1 MMKTRGF
8 TLIELLVVLGII
20 GALAAIIYPI
30 SRSMIGKSREAACLT
45 NFRSLGV
52 GLQAYLQ
59 EHNDKMPEL
68 AAGRTSKVEDI
79 PVLDSLLLPYLE
91 SPDAFHCPADKKEF
105 QKSGSSYLWNSTQNG
120 RHVSQ
125 LVFFGVKGRPDRIPL
140 IYEKETWH
148 PSGMN
153 FLFADMSSSNKLRF
167 AAGN

>member
-1 MMKTRGF
+1 
-8 TLIELLVVLGII
+8 
-20 GALAAIIYPI
+20 
-30 SRSMIGKSREAACLT
+30 MIAQPA
-45 NFRSLGV
+45 F
-52 GLQAYLQ
+52 
-59 EHNDKMPEL
+59 
-68 AAGRTSKVEDI
+68 
-79 PVLDSLLLPYLE
+79 
-91 SPDAFHCPADKKEF
+91 AFHCPADKKEF

-167 AAGN
+167 AAAPTYHDNIFLLHNDSTKVLRIKLRYL